1 MSTQPAA
8 AASKQRLIILGSVLF
23 LALAIVGWRLI
34 ASSGASKTETEAEAA
49 ERALQEQIEREGMTA
64 TPPPDENAPPEE
76 PVKTR
81 AATRLDGQ

>member
-1 MSTQPAA
+1 MPIQPAA
-8 AASKQRLIILGSVLF
+8 AASKQRLIILGSVLV
-23 LALAIVGWRLI
+23 LALAIVGWRLA
-34 ASSGASKTETEAEAA
+34 ASSGGSKAQTEAEVA
-49 ERALQEQIEREGMTA
+49 ERALQEQIEREGLTA